1 MKTDFPLSEY
11 HKRSLVETVN
21 SVEKRKFGSTLGS
34 KLHLNKL
41 KEVKVIDVIYDV
53 RRFIQLAYII
63 IIGFLRSLGLLRVCI
78 TRPVN
83 LYSKPNYYL
92 YGV

>member
-21 SVEKRKFGSTLGS
+21 SVEKRKFGSTLS
-34 KLHLNKL
+34 SRLHPDKL
-41 KEVKVIDVIYDV
+41 KEVKVIDVVYDI

-63 IIGFLRSLGLLRVCI
+63 IIGFLQSLKI
-78 TRPVN
+78 TCYREN
-83 LYSKPNYYL
+83 LFSMGPI
-92 YGV
+92 